1 MKTLFRSAV
10 RGFLGGVLAHYLF
23 TLGMSIVLQLGYY
36 APCLA
41 SMGEH
46 FGGELN
52 GALIECL
59 CAAILGAGLALLLPL
74 KKRLHA
80 HRFASVPVLLLVL
93 VCAAAPLALLL
104 STTLFSL

>member
-1 MKTLFRSAV
+1 MNHVLFAAL
-10 RGFLGGVLAHYLF
+10 RGAGMGMALNSMICLAPSYWLK
-23 TLGMSIVLQLGYY
+23 LGYY
-36 APCLA
+36 APCFVALI
-41 SMGEH
+41 EPC
-46 FGGELN
+46 GGELN

-93 VCAAAPLALLL
+93 VCAAVPLALLL